1 MPSWSESICRRMWTP
16 GADRRRERG
25 RSARVAKAGNLAIRQ
40 SGNWE
45 HLIAKLPSCLIA
57 RIGAVAVGWF
67 RIEEDDMA
75 RLEMRGFQRQV
86 LGKLREYEG
95 HLKRLEGQLMILRG
109 RAERATG
116 EAQVKLGQMLADVER
131 DAEGVRAAGRAAL
144 EGLERAVSAGQ
155 AFLEQ
160 MKGRL
165 AEVEALAPTVVSKG
179 REVVRRATIE
189 AKALRHGVK
198 VGLRVARRA
207 SKRAKAGKP

>member
-1 MPSWSESICRRMWTP
+1 
-16 GADRRRERG
+16 
-25 RSARVAKAGNLAIRQ
+25 LAI
-40 SGNWE
+40 
-45 HLIAKLPSCLIA
+45 
-57 RIGAVAVGWF
+57 GWT

-75 RLEMRGFQRQV
+75 RLERRGFERQV
-86 LGKLREYEG
+86 HGKVREYEG

-109 RAERATG
+109 RAERASG

-131 DAEGVRAAGRAAL
+131 EAEGVRAAGRAAL
-144 EGLERAVSAGQ
+144 EGLERAVAAGQ
-155 AFLEQ
+155 AFLNQ

-165 AEVEALAPTVVSKG
+165 AEVEEIAPSVVAKG

-207 SKRAKAGKP
+207 SKRAKAGKS

>member
-1 MPSWSESICRRMWTP
+1 LIGRRKHQP
-16 GADRRRERG
+16 LGDLG
-25 RSARVAKAGNLAIRQ
+25 V
-40 SGNWE
+40 
-45 HLIAKLPSCLIA
+45 
-57 RIGAVAVGWF
+57 VAVGWF

-75 RLEMRGFQRQV
+75 TLKTRGFQRQI

-116 EAQVKLGQMLADVER
+116 EGQVKLGQVLADVER
-131 DAEGVRAAGRAAL
+131 EAERMRDAGRAAF
-144 EGLERAVSAGQ
+144 EGLERAAAAGQ

-165 AEVEALAPTVVSKG
+165 AEVEEIAPSVVSKG

-207 SKRAKAGKP
+207 SKRAKAGKS

>member
-1 MPSWSESICRRMWTP
+1 ME
-16 GADRRRERG
+16 A
-25 RSARVAKAGNLAIRQ
+25 N
-40 SGNWE
+40 
-45 HLIAKLPSCLIA
+45 
-57 RIGAVAVGWF
+57 
-67 RIEEDDMA
+67 MA
-75 RLEMRGFQRQV
+75 TLEMRGFQRQI

-116 EAQVKLGQMLADVER
+116 EGQVKLGQVLADVER
-131 DAEGVRAAGRAAL
+131 EADRMRAAGRAVL
-144 EGLERAVSAGQ
+144 DGLERAVAAGQ
-155 AFLEQ
+155 PFLDQ

-165 AEVEALAPTVVSKG
+165 AEVEAVVPSVVHKG

-207 SKRAKAGKP
+207 SKRAKAGKS